1 MFSLLAAA
9 GYRESTV
16 VKFSTFYRDHRSSWC
31 QELAVSGDQ
40 CLAWEEWLSSWL
52 LINYCPR
59 CGGGQVEKKF
69 QQRNQHIYTIWSQRS
84 KMKILNTL
92 PCCHNLSSLP
102 YLNVGWIKV
111 IIFVNVGLNNGIKYF
126 HARSMSEVQKI
137 SSRPANLSEWSRQ
150 NTGKYANISLA
161 VLVRDVKR
169 GEKKSRNMRA
179 AGVRSEPEEEGR

>member
-1 MFSLLAAA
+1 MFGLLAAA

-16 VKFSTFYRDHRSSWC
+16 VKFSTFYRDHCSSWC

-52 LINYCPR
+52 LINYCSR
-59 CGGGQVEKKF
+59 CGGGQVEKKL

-102 YLNVGWIKV
+102 YLNVG
-111 IIFVNVGLNNGIKYF
+111 LNNGTEYF
-126 HARSMSEVQKI
+126 HARFMSEVQKI

-161 VLVRDVKR
+161 VLVW
-169 GEKKSRNMRA
+169 EM
-179 AGVRSEPEEEGR
+179 

>member
-40 CLAWEEWLSSWL
+40 CSAWEEWLSSWL
-52 LINYCPR
+52 LINYCSR

-102 YLNVGWIKV
+102 YLNVG
-111 IIFVNVGLNNGIKYF
+111 LNNGTEYF

-137 SSRPANLSEWSRQ
+137 SSRP
-150 NTGKYANISLA
+150 
-161 VLVRDVKR
+161 VRVEQTDR
-169 GEKKSRNMRA
+169 IQGNMQIL
-179 AGVRSEPEEEGR
+179 GWQFWFEM

>member
-31 QELAVSGDQ
+31 QEFAVSGDQ
-40 CLAWEEWLSSWL
+40 CSAWEEWLSSWL
-52 LINYCPR
+52 LINYCSR

-102 YLNVGWIKV
+102 YLNVG
-111 IIFVNVGLNNGIKYF
+111 LNNGTEYF

-137 SSRPANLSEWSRQ
+137 SSRP
-150 NTGKYANISLA
+150 
-161 VLVRDVKR
+161 VRVEQTDR
-169 GEKKSRNMRA
+169 IQGNMQIL
-179 AGVRSEPEEEGR
+179 GWQFWFEM

>member
-1 MFSLLAAA
+1 MFGLLAAA

-16 VKFSTFYRDHRSSWC
+16 VKFSTFYRYHRWSWC

-52 LINYCPR
+52 LINYCSR

-102 YLNVGWIKV
+102 YLNVG
-111 IIFVNVGLNNGIKYF
+111 LNNGTEYF

-137 SSRPANLSEWSRQ
+137 SLRPANLSEWSRH

-161 VLVRDVKR
+161 VLVW
-169 GEKKSRNMRA
+169 EM
-179 AGVRSEPEEEGR
+179 

>member
-16 VKFSTFYRDHRSSWC
+16 VKFSTFFRDHRWSWC

-52 LINYCPR
+52 LINYCSR

-102 YLNVGWIKV
+102 YLNVG
-111 IIFVNVGLNNGIKYF
+111 LNNGTEYF

-137 SSRPANLSEWSRQ
+137 SSRPDNLSEWSRQ
-150 NTGKYANISLA
+150 NTGKYANVRLA
-161 VLVRDVKR
+161 VLVRDVKW
-169 GEKKSRNMRA
+169 GEKKTRNMRA